1 MTPVQQLRARG
12 WTVEQGNWI
21 TRLTHPD
28 GRDIRT
34 LDVDKVAKELL
45 AKRRSYYRVSV
56 KPLRFATFLV
66 VVAGLVSAVY
76 LAF

>member
-1 MTPVQQLRARG
+1 MG
-12 WTVEQGNWI
+12 WRIEQGNWI

-34 LDVDKVAKELL
+34 LDADKVAKELL
-45 AKRRSYYRVSV
+45 AKSPYYRVDV
-56 KPLRFATFLV
+56 KPLRLATFLV

-76 LAF
+76 LAL